1 MNTPTKVKVPR
12 NRLSKESINLIDI
25 HVLGEAGLLGTCAVA
40 YVVMQQPS
48 GIKHGLIA
56 SKSRLSKKQMAIP
69 RLELVEAQMVAH
81 LAKNIRTSLPNYNIR
96 EVRGW
101 SDSTVVLH

>member
-40 YVVMQQPS
+40 YVVM
-48 GIKHGLIA
+48 
-56 SKSRLSKKQMAIP
+56 
-69 RLELVEAQMVAH
+69 
-81 LAKNIRTSLPNYNIR
+81 
-96 EVRGW
+96 
-101 SDSTVVLH
+101 